1 MTIPDERAI
10 GMSAHEYAAIHIMA
24 AIIQADG
31 IAYAETGANEHARLA
46 VLNAEALLAVTRPQ
60 AEAEAE
66 AEAIIA
72 AERAEKKEARQA
84 WKEAVTM
91 CVQEKVRVDPALKR
105 VSDLEADNAA
115 LTARVK
121 ELEDKRIE
129 DRFSVVD
136 EMEKVE
142 ALENQLAAKDVERET
157 IMQAIT
163 DPENQPSQFGTVT
176 IEYMKRQIAAVMKT
190 LEVKS

>member
-10 GMSAHEYAAIHIMA
+10 GMSAREYAAIHIMA

-60 AEAEAE
+60 AEA
-66 AEAIIA
+66 IIA
-72 AERAEKKEARQA
+72 SERTKYDAIVDSLSIQLD
-84 WKEAVTM
+84 
-91 CVQEKVRVDPALKR
+91 RVNAF
-105 VSDLEADNAA
+105 EADNAA

-129 DRFSVVD
+129 DRFAFV
-136 EMEKVE
+136 EETEKVE
-142 ALENQLAAKDVERET
+142 ALENQLAAKDVEREA

-176 IEYMKRQIAAVMKT
+176 VQYMEREIAAVLKT
-190 LEVKS
+190 LEVES